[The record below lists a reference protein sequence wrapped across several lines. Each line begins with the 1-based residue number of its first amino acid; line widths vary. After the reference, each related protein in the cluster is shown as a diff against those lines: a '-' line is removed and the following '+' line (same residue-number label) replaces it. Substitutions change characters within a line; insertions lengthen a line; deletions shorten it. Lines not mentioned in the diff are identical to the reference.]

1 MKNYTFILT
10 NKTTK
15 AHVLDITVS
24 ASSFLVA
31 SRQAARELDR
41 IRKRTRDAGYTTDHL
56 RDLDAEM
63 VHRYLSI

>member
-1 MKNYTFILT
+1 MKSYTFVLT

-31 SRQAARELDR
+31 SRQAARELER
-41 IRKRTRDAGYTTDHL
+41 IIKRTDKAGFTTSHL
-56 RDLDAEM
+56 RDLAASFEGAE
-63 VHRYLSI
+63 V

>member
-1 MKNYTFILT
+1 MKQYTFILT
-10 NKTTK
+10 NKETK
-15 AHVLDITVS
+15 AHVLNITVS

-56 RDLDAEM
+56 RDLDAE
-63 VHRYLSI
+63 LKK